1 VTYSGFILA
10 AMTRRRFRNPFAGLL
25 AQLGLLSSLAVLA
38 GMMLANGDGGSAGDG
53 GGAGGAG
60 DAGAGAGDQGS
71 GAGGGEGSGT
81 AGTGADADKSGESKT
96 EKVTFTKEQQAEVDR
111 IASEA
116 RAAAAAKATKDAE
129 AAAKQAAERAKMDEA
144 DRLKAEKADADKKA
158 TEATEK
164 ANTRAIRADAK
175 VAAVAAGVGAD
186 VVTEFLA
193 VVDLSDVK
201 VDDDGEPDPKAIK
214 KAIDA
219 TLAKPTFKAAFIP
232 TTGKG
237 AGSSGGDHNGGGD
250 KGRAKTIEDAVAARL
265 AS

>member
-81 AGTGADADKSGESKT
+81 AGTGADDKGGAAKT